1 MYSDLCPISL
11 KSVNYPCWMFKTNT
25 KCVYYNL
32 VDLVQYLTVSGNF
45 RDPMTRVEYSIND
58 LKSMDTTMANMKM
71 KHKSLVSLKRILIFT
86 EEKK

>member
-1 MYSDLCPISL
+1 
-11 KSVNYPCWMFKTNT
+11 MFKTNT

-58 LKSMDTTMANMKM
+58 LKINGYYYG
-71 KHKSLVSLKRILIFT
+71 
-86 EEKK
+86 